1 MTNYNLTEVYW
12 SEDPENFPNENL
24 VCKLPVHA
32 AEVMYDKKG
41 GWFISNT
48 GWDKKGLY
56 LAPLKWK
63 PAK

>member
-24 VCKLPVHA
+24 VCKLPLHA
-32 AEVMYDKKG
+32 AELVYDKKDR
-41 GWFISNT
+41 WVISNT